1 MSRDGS
7 HRMNPALR
15 PDATLAEF
23 LVARARG
30 ASDGRL
36 VADVLLGAATA
47 LGFAV
52 WRPTGWLSIGAA
64 ALTLAAFGLWGIVD
78 REVGDRAAAA
88 GSRRALRLLRV
99 ARAGA
104 VIVGS
109 CSAVVAVFAA
119 LAVAL
124 GTWIS

>member
-1 MSRDGS
+1 
-7 HRMNPALR
+7 MNPALR

-52 WRPTGWLSIGAA
+52 WRPTGWLSIGGA
-64 ALTLAAFGLWGIVD
+64 ALALAAFGLWGIVD

-88 GSRRALRLLRV
+88 GSRRALRLLQV
-99 ARAGA
+99 ARAGVA
-104 VIVGS
+104 IAGS
-109 CSAVVAVFAA
+109 CSAAVAVFAA